1 MNVLYKNIISPTTG
15 ILDAMQKMCEAGK
28 KLTLF
33 VIDDDQKLIGTLT
46 DKDIRQG
53 LIGGKTTSGTVA
65 DFMCRKFHFLREHKF
80 TMAESLRMKTDG
92 IQVVPLL
99 DEHDRIV
106 RLIDF
111 NEVRAALPFDVVLM
125 AGGRGER
132 LKPLTDTTPK
142 SLLMVGDK
150 PILEHNIDR
159 LMSFG
164 ISEFI
169 ITIRYMAQQVMD
181 YFGNGDTKNI
191 DITYIKEN
199 LPMGTI
205 GSISLIEEFN
215 HDHVLIVN
223 SDLLTDIDYEAF
235 YKHFLD
241 EGADMAIASAPYQ
254 VKLPFIALHTEGNNV
269 TGYVKRPLFN
279 YNCNAGVYL
288 IKRELLKMIPV
299 ERSFN
304 ATDFMNLLFENGNK
318 LTYFPIAG
326 YWLDISEYSD
336 YLRANE
342 DIKYIAK

>member
-1 MNVLYKNIISPTTG
+1 MNVLYKNIIAPSAG
-15 ILDAMQKMCEAGK
+15 ILDAMNKLGEAGN

-33 VIDDDQKLIGTLT
+33 VLDDDQKLIGTLT

-53 LIGGKTTSGTVA
+53 LIAGKKTSDTVEA
-65 DFMCRKFHFLREHKF
+65 FMCRKFRFLREHTF
-80 TMAESLRMKTDG
+80 TMEESMRLKADG
-92 IQVVPLL
+92 IKVVPLL
-99 DEHDRIV
+99 DKNDRIV

-111 NEVRAALPFDVVLM
+111 DEVRSALPFDVVLM

-132 LKPLTDTTPK
+132 LKPLTDATPK

-159 LMSFG
+159 LMSYG

-181 YFGNGDTKNI
+181 YFGNGDSKGI

-205 GSISLIEEFN
+205 GSISLIEEFT

-235 YKHFLD
+235 YKHFIE

-269 TGYVKRPLFN
+269 TGYAKRPMFN

-318 LTYFPIAG
+318 LTYFPISG

-336 YLRANE
+336 YMRANE
-342 DIKYIAK
+342 DIKYISK